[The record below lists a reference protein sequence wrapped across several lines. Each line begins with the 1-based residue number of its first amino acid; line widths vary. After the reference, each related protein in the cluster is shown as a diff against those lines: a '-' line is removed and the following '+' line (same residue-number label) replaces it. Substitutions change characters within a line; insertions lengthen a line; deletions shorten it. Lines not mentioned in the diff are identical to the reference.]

1 MFLDLFEF
9 GDDPVWNVLT
19 RFLMNLICLFILI
32 RGIYFRYSK
41 KRQNSFPLFLMGI
54 MIFLMCILLRN
65 VDLSL
70 GVGFSLFALF
80 SILRFRTRNISAKD
94 MSYFFAI
101 IGMSAINSLAQFYH
115 PVRGPILINAI
126 ILLSVLLLEISFRKE
141 KPQKEKSLKE
151 QPVPGTD
158 A

>member
-1 MFLDLFEF
+1 MFSDLFDF
-9 GDDPVWNVLT
+9 ADDPLWNILV

-65 VDLSL
+65 VELSL

-80 SILRFRTRNISAKD
+80 SILRFRTRNISTKD

-101 IGMSAINSLAQFYH
+101 IGMSAINSLAQFYN

-126 ILLSVLLLEISFRKE
+126 ILISILLLELSFKKE
-141 KPQKEKSLKE
+141 KKSKEPE
-151 QPVPGTD
+151 TTGTES
-158 A
+158 